1 MGTGKLSHLEGE
13 MKRIRRL
20 VREAIDRGPKDGRDL
35 NRLTLGFD
43 LEDESK
49 NVNYLVNDG
58 DLVDLAQASLE
69 LHYKP
74 GRNPSNDQPTAKLL
88 YLALNR
94 LQPTGPYWWST
105 PGLRETPEGAVV
117 WDWRGDVVLWVRP
130 GVDFPPSEPD

>member
-1 MGTGKLSHLEGE
+1 MSTGKHPQLEGE

-20 VREAIDRGPKDGRDL
+20 VREAIDSSPKDGRNL

-49 NVNYLVNDG
+49 NVHYLADDG
-58 DLVDLAQASLE
+58 DLVDLARASLE

-74 GRNPSNDQPTAKLL
+74 GRNPSNDQPAAKLL
-88 YLALNR
+88 YMVLNR

-105 PGLRETPEGAVV
+105 PGLKETPKGAVV
-117 WDWRGDVVLWVRP
+117 WEWRGDFLLWVR
-130 GVDFPPSEPD
+130 